1 MKTRQLTSTLPTPAH
16 ASISMEMHNGVTRTM
31 GDVQM
36 IDLDCIDDNPWQP
49 RLQED
54 REHIA
59 KLAESI
65 EQDGLLQVPT
75 ARPHPTEPGRYQLAF
90 GHSRKSAYKMLRN
103 SALDQ
108 FMSMPLNIRSM
119 TDRQMADAAA
129 RENMARKDLSAIEVA
144 GAIQR
149 YMQDFQVTQLE
160 AAKIYGYT
168 AQSSV
173 SNLLRLLELPP
184 AIRDLVQLGKL
195 PERIARTLVMVS
207 RFNAEAAVRIAV
219 KLTDGNEGW
228 KDESTGL
235 SRRQIESECLDAID
249 HFYRS
254 HGKLIGEAIWDQAWP
269 KKPMKPPAEL
279 GLKNAPDEITACTG
293 CPFLVKGRYS
303 SEYCMRP
310 ACFHAKGVIKSQAQ
324 VEKASKTLDIPIAQ
338 PGEKVKIIYAGTWD
352 REEKQLA
359 EAALQ
364 SKHTSLRLV
373 PKPDGGW
380 EKNQRK
386 ELLGEEFVA
395 LATVDIDALQA
406 EVEDYKPEERHTP
419 ERTRRDFD
427 QERRE
432 RQERADRK
440 YMLTHA
446 AAPHFRKVMPSND
459 ALLALI
465 GNNLEPYSWCN
476 DDENNFEH
484 EWMKQQWQ
492 NADLTRRTTIIAGML
507 LHKLAGSE
515 YDDDA
520 TPALYAEAIESQAA
534 ALGVRLPAKWSD
546 AALNGPIPDGE
557 ERTWEV
563 PEDFEPAR
571 DDDNEDESWT
581 MALPEQ
587 DEDEVEE
594 LAS

>member
-1 MKTRQLTSTLPTPAH
+1 MKTRQTTSTLATPAPT
-16 ASISMEMHNGVTRTM
+16 SISMEMHNGVTRTM

-36 IDLDCIDDNPWQP
+36 IDLDCIDDSPWQP

-103 SALDQ
+103 KALDQ
-108 FMSMPLNIRSM
+108 FMRMPLNIRSM

-149 YMQDFQVTQLE
+149 YMADFQVTQLE

-184 AIRDLVQLGKL
+184 AIRDLVQAGKL

-207 RFNAEAAVRIAV
+207 RFNAEAAVKIAA
-219 KLTDGNEGW
+219 KLTDSNEGW
-228 KDESTGL
+228 QDEATGL

-254 HGKLIGEAIWDQAWP
+254 HGKAMMDAIWDRAWP
-269 KKPMKPPAEL
+269 KKPMKPPEDL
-279 GLKNAPDEITACTG
+279 GLKNAPEEITACTG

-310 ACFHAKGVIKSQAQ
+310 ACFHAKGVIKSQSQ
-324 VEKASKTLDIPIAQ
+324 VEKASKSLNIPVAT
-338 PGEKVKIIYAGTWD
+338 PGEKVKVLFAGGWNM
-352 REEKQLA
+352 EEKQLA
-359 EAALQ
+359 QAALN

-373 PKPDGGW
+373 PKPDNGW
-380 EKNQRK
+380 EKNSRK
-386 ELLGEEFVA
+386 EMLGEEYVA
-395 LATVDIDALQA
+395 LATVDIEALQ
-406 EVEDYKPEERHTP
+406 EDVKDFKPKEKNTP
-419 ERTRRDFD
+419 ERQRRDYE

-432 RQERADRK
+432 MEARTDRK

-446 AAPHFRKVMPSND
+446 AAPHFRKALAFAND
-459 ALLALI
+459 ALLSLI
-465 GNNLEPYSWCN
+465 GNSLEPDCWV
-476 DDENNFEH
+476 DDPQNYRERD
-484 EWMKQQWQ
+484 WMQQQWQ
-492 NADLTRRTTIIAGML
+492 LADTAIRQTIIAGML
-507 LHKLAGSE
+507 LRKLGGSN
-515 YDDDA
+515 YDNDC
-520 TPALYAEAIESQAA
+520 TPALYAEAIEVQAQ

-546 AALNGPIPDGE
+546 AALNGPIPEGE

-563 PEDFEPAR
+563 PEDFEPTR
-571 DDDNEDESWT
+571 DDDNEDDLWTAEVTDES
-581 MALPEQ
+581 EE
-587 DEDEVEE
+587 EDVT
-594 LAS
+594 A